1 MTYSSNRH
9 NLCGKSY
16 LISNWT
22 EKLHFAAL
30 RRRAELELAKAGDE
44 LEDRVAE
51 RTQQLETRTDEL
63 SKA

>member
-1 MTYSSNRH
+1 M
-9 NLCGKSY
+9 
-16 LISNWT
+16 
-22 EKLHFAAL
+22 HFAAL